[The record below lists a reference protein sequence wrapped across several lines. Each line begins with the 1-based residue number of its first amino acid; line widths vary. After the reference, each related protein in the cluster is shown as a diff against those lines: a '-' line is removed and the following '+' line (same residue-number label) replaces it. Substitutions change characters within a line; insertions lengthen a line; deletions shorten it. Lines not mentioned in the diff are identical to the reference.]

1 MSLVATEPQPVL
13 ALKFEN
19 SNVDYITEL
28 SPSASTPG
36 TYAAPS
42 GGTITTSGGNRI
54 HTFNSTGTT
63 SITFLVPIT
72 IQLLVVAGGGG
83 GGGNNTSASSGGGGG
98 AGEYYY
104 SASYSVQPGT
114 YTVTVGDG
122 GIAGIASGADGG
134 DGGASVFDIISAN
147 GGGGGSTGG
156 SGRPGRDGGSGGGC
170 GRAGA
175 TTGGAS
181 VKTAGGLG
189 NKGGDCV
196 EVSSTSGAGG
206 GGSATAGTDASP
218 SGSIPVPGGNGSAN
232 SISGASV
239 TYAAGGTGG
248 SRSGIYTP
256 SAGTANRGNGGDGG
270 PAGGTAGSNARN
282 GGAGGSGIVVI
293 SYNNALYPEPTYVS
307 GKYLRAIS
315 FNNTLSP
322 TGADPNC
329 YVLYDVSSF
338 NLSSNAAAMS
348 LWLNSGLTYPTTA
361 GTAPFYVNL
370 QGNGYNG
377 LYTAG
382 PTSNISFRKGLSPST
397 TVGNVA
403 AQTGVWQHHCAVFS
417 NVGAETSN
425 TITSYYVNGSL
436 IGFANTHIQTFS
448 TLYLGCQTRTTNG
461 ALCSIDDVRLFNAA
475 LTATQ
480 VQSVYNQQGV
490 PGRFVLSLPSTPS
503 MFLTGAPLFSQLS
516 SSAVASSVGAFSLRA
531 VNGVTAR
538 AVQVVAHP
546 VGIWPPVA
554 MTSNN
559 FTATGTFNGVTN
571 GAYTA
576 SQSPNAFE
584 GQNNSYLAFD
594 NNPTDTYW
602 HSALTYDGTGAYI
615 GTTTQPDG
623 YTGEWLQIQFPTPII
638 LYSYS
643 MINRSGQ
650 NPRSPKNFRI
660 YASNDGTNWVIVDT
674 RSNIT
679 QWLWPN
685 RLEFTITNPSMTPYS
700 YFRMVVNATSGPNSI
715 QISSWILNGPAA
727 AYISGSA
734 TDFYAD
740 SAGNLLTA
748 PVTGQSLA
756 SWLNGATGY
765 VSAWYD
771 QSGAGNHV
779 SQATAASQPSITT
792 TGTLMFSGAQS
803 FSNSAT
809 TGGCLVASAGTGT
822 KYSYGAVWNPSVLS
836 GYQTI
841 CEHNSSTGITSKR
854 SSLLLN
860 TTSLGFNGQSNDIQA
875 LIGGLVTNTQYSTVA
890 RIDNTVVG
898 YTANGNKNVRM
909 RQNGVDYSAATGNY
923 ATLNLD
929 NYWFAIGRKASTNGE
944 FFNGSM
950 KSVMVFK
957 DALSDADTAIL
968 HAWQQSI

>member
-1 MSLVATEPQPVL
+1 MSLVATEPQPGL
-13 ALKFEN
+13 AWSFEN

-63 SITFLVPIT
+63 SITFLVQIT

-83 GGGNNTSASSGGGGG
+83 GGGNNTSAGSGGGGG

-104 SASYSVQPGT
+104 SASYTVQPGT
-114 YTVTVGDG
+114 YTVTVGGG

-134 DGGASVFDIISAN
+134 DGGASVFDVISAN
-147 GGGGGSTGG
+147 GGGGGSTS
-156 SGRPGRDGGSGGGC
+156 SGRPGRDGGSGGGS
-170 GRAGA
+170 GRGGT

-196 EVSSTSGAGG
+196 EVSNTSGAGG

-218 SGSIPVPGGNGSAN
+218 SGATPVPGGDGSAN

-248 SRSGIYTP
+248 ARSGTYTP
-256 SAGTANRGNGGDGG
+256 SAATANLGNGGHGA

-282 GGAGGSGIVVI
+282 GGAGGSGRVVI
-293 SYNNALYPEPTYVS
+293 SYNNALYPAPTYVA
-307 GKYLRAIS
+307 GKYLQAIS
-315 FNNTLSP
+315 FDNTLSP

-329 YVLYDVSSF
+329 YVLYDISSF

-348 LWLNSGLTYPTTA
+348 LWLNSGLTYPVTA

-370 QGNGYNG
+370 QGNGYNA
-377 LYTAG
+377 LYTASA
-382 PTSNISFRKGLSPST
+382 TSNISFRKGSAPVT

-417 NVGAETSN
+417 NVGASSSN

-436 IGFANTHIQTFS
+436 VGFANNTIQSFT

-461 ALCSIDDVRLFNAA
+461 ALCSIDDVRLFYAA

-503 MFLTGAPLFSQLS
+503 MFLTGAPLFNQLS

-531 VNGVTAR
+531 VNGTTAR
-538 AVQVVAHP
+538 AVQVR
-546 VGIWPPVA
+546 
-554 MTSNN
+554 N
-559 FTATGTFNGVTN
+559 
-571 GAYTA
+571 
-576 SQSPNAFE
+576 
-584 GQNNSYLAFD
+584 
-594 NNPTDTYW
+594 
-602 HSALTYDGTGAYI
+602 
-615 GTTTQPDG
+615 GTT
-623 YTGEWLQIQFPTPII
+623 
-638 LYSYS
+638 
-643 MINRSGQ
+643 
-650 NPRSPKNFRI
+650 
-660 YASNDGTNWVIVDT
+660 
-674 RSNIT
+674 
-679 QWLWPN
+679 
-685 RLEFTITNPSMTPYS
+685 
-700 YFRMVVNATSGPNSI
+700 
-715 QISSWILNGPAA
+715 
-727 AYISGSA
+727 SA
-734 TDFYAD
+734 TQDFYAD

-748 PVTGQSLA
+748 PVTGQTLA

-792 TGTLMFSGAQS
+792 AGTLIFSGAQS
-803 FSNSAT
+803 FSNAAT
-809 TGGCLVASAGTGT
+809 TGGCLAASAGTGT
-822 KYSYGAVWNPSVLS
+822 KYSYAAIFSSTGFGVV
-836 GYQTI
+836 
-841 CEHNSSTGITSKR
+841 CEHNSLAQTGSKR
-854 SSLLLN
+854 SCVLLWN
-860 TTSLGFNGQSNDIQA
+860 GTQYGFNGESNDA
-875 LIGGLVTNTQYSTVA
+875 NTFIPKVSGAQTAVVM
-890 RIDNTVVG
+890 RVDNTLAG
-898 YTANGNKNVRM
+898 YTANGNNNVRA
-909 RQNGVDYSAATGNY
+909 RSNGTDYSAATGNY

-944 FFNGSM
+944 FFSGSM

-957 DALSDADTAIL
+957 DALSDADTTIL